1 MLWSWSGQYVWS
13 GKDAKNTPEVNIL
26 TDPSYSQPI
35 LQVNLVLG
43 LFFFLFI
50 IIVLLYDAVCISKEA
65 RRRLAAIAALRSK
78 KNRTKHNRPDPEL
91 FTTFAASGVA
101 SVPNVGEVPVSKVEA
116 EGGKRKKG
124 GESEGELPG
133 IPEKAALDQHLTLP
147 GYPIHFAMGKGIA
160 KHFQKHQGSDN
171 SVCFPGLSDA
181 SVEILPGFSPSA
193 VQSRELE
200 SVAHSLVK
208 KTLSTSAVIMQDEE
222 PENSTQGQHPEH
234 SQQLQQAPGST
245 DCIPPAA
252 SQPQGAGCTAETESA
267 FRWAQARGGSGPGA
281 GQSQDSSPAAHEIRV
296 RAFQKGLQLA
306 HPNRQDHRSSDAEQ
320 WKEGRDGERGM
331 RGSVVT
337 YGYIE
342 KANVKTVSSPYLSSR
357 HPDKKLQEEP
367 VCVENQG
374 LFPSPSPKLVHPGST
389 SSHPATSPGLLC
401 KTLTSIAKAATSR
414 DLEEFGSP
422 QLRRRAATQDRIP
435 ANTPE
440 TETARPQPLCPIRNS
455 TQGQHPEHSQ
465 QLQQAPGSTD
475 CIPPAASQPQ
485 GAGCTAET
493 ESAFRWAQ
501 ARGGSGPG
509 AGQSQDSSPAA
520 HKIRVRAVQKGLQLA
535 HPNRQDHRSSDAE
548 QWKEGRD
555 GERGMRGSV
564 VTYSY
569 IEKANV
575 KTVSSPYLS
584 SRHPDKKLQEEPVC
598 VENQGLFPSPSPK
611 LVHPGSASSHP
622 ATSPGLLCKTLTSI
636 AKAATSRALEE
647 FGSPQLR
654 RRAATQVGYQQTQ
667 QNRQPRCQFWTGSPV
682 LLEHNNPRMPR
693 SSCTLPRS
701 PASDQLSSQGQG
713 ADSQEPPSQGMT
725 LPSQVQQCWMG
736 RESPRL
742 ASKLSPAL
750 ETGQGRPA
758 SILHHSPQLQASSK
772 SPRLC
777 HRVNFKL
784 GDSGPTEG
792 GGGHISPANSP
803 KVAHKLAQE
812 ASKLSSIFQA
822 RNSPSLTPP
831 LDSPRMDAHKLGRPV
846 SPAAGP
852 QHSQYS
858 QQRVD
863 LQKTELE
870 HSNDSAVGSASL
882 RQQRSDTQGTDSLK
896 PGHNAG
902 TVSTVRPAKK
912 SPGVSARQQQR
923 CKRLERDSPK
933 PWRHPVGQLGDTGGA
948 DSPNIQNQ
956 YVEDRGSS
964 GAGMRQREDAPSP
977 KAGQHVG
984 QCPSR
989 GSPVMN
995 AKQGDSLNLRTGQEG
1010 QRDSPRLGHRPGQ
1023 CEGQASPRRGG
1034 RDSVVSS
1041 GQQTGQTGAL
1051 HISQESKTSRKKTRR
1066 ENSNSQL
1073 VSLSCSFVPSMHSQ
1087 RVALAKWE
1095 FLFGTV
1101 SEDSAA
1107 TGVKDPQYSTTHPS
1121 VDSSS
1126 DSRPALAPPR
1136 SLALRGG
1143 GEALANHSVQHVE
1156 VELVTPP
1163 PAVGGSCLCTGI
1175 IRRTLQYSETDL
1187 DAVPL
1192 RCYRETNIDE
1202 LLAEQDEADSAFGS
1216 NRSVI
1221 GTSEEEEG
1229 GWGDRK
1235 YRRAAP
1241 EEEKMFTLGLDR
1253 LSSQSSLGATLK
1265 SPIDIPAPRHA
1276 SEEGLDTFSRHFE
1289 SIMESHRAKG
1299 TSYSSLDSE
1308 DLLSSSQTVFTFDL
1322 PTLTPEIQG
1331 LICQS
1336 ARLIELRFA
1345 PLAPGETPGMSTT
1358 DSAHTRTDS
1367 AHTTAPDSSGEE
1379 GTAGNT
1385 SSERPPTLDSDPE
1398 SDLIERMCLGSTDTL
1413 TNGSRADRNS
1423 AKRLAKRLYSLDGFK
1438 KSDVARHLSK
1448 NISRTLIAMS
1458 VCVNRIKN
1466 NAVPVP
1472 VCLRAFLREFA
1483 LMGETQERERVLAHF
1498 SRRYLACNP
1507 NVIPSDDGVH
1517 TLTCALMLLN
1527 TDLHGHVSEGEERQG
1542 ERNDRGE
1549 KSERESGRRGGR
1561 ERGFSYNI
1569 GKRMTCP
1576 QFISNLEGL
1585 NDGANFPKDLLKVSG
1600 NYPGNL
1606 IFLLCWV

>member
-1 MLWSWSGQYVWS
+1 
-13 GKDAKNTPEVNIL
+13 
-26 TDPSYSQPI
+26 
-35 LQVNLVLG
+35 
-43 LFFFLFI
+43 
-50 IIVLLYDAVCISKEA
+50 
-65 RRRLAAIAALRSK
+65 
-78 KNRTKHNRPDPEL
+78 
-91 FTTFAASGVA
+91 
-101 SVPNVGEVPVSKVEA
+101 
-116 EGGKRKKG
+116 
-124 GESEGELPG
+124 
-133 IPEKAALDQHLTLP
+133 
-147 GYPIHFAMGKGIA
+147 
-160 KHFQKHQGSDN
+160 
-171 SVCFPGLSDA
+171 
-181 SVEILPGFSPSA
+181 
-193 VQSRELE
+193 
-200 SVAHSLVK
+200 
-208 KTLSTSAVIMQDEE
+208 
-222 PENSTQGQHPEH
+222 
-234 SQQLQQAPGST
+234 
-245 DCIPPAA
+245 
-252 SQPQGAGCTAETESA
+252 
-267 FRWAQARGGSGPGA
+267 
-281 GQSQDSSPAAHEIRV
+281 
-296 RAFQKGLQLA
+296 
-306 HPNRQDHRSSDAEQ
+306 
-320 WKEGRDGERGM
+320 
-331 RGSVVT
+331 
-337 YGYIE
+337 
-342 KANVKTVSSPYLSSR
+342 
-357 HPDKKLQEEP
+357 
-367 VCVENQG
+367 
-374 LFPSPSPKLVHPGST
+374 
-389 SSHPATSPGLLC
+389 
-401 KTLTSIAKAATSR
+401 
-414 DLEEFGSP
+414 
-422 QLRRRAATQDRIP
+422 
-435 ANTPE
+435 
-440 TETARPQPLCPIRNS
+440 
-455 TQGQHPEHSQ
+455 
-465 QLQQAPGSTD
+465 
-475 CIPPAASQPQ
+475 
-485 GAGCTAET
+485 
-493 ESAFRWAQ
+493 
-501 ARGGSGPG
+501 
-509 AGQSQDSSPAA
+509 
-520 HKIRVRAVQKGLQLA
+520 
-535 HPNRQDHRSSDAE
+535 
-548 QWKEGRD
+548 
-555 GERGMRGSV
+555 
-564 VTYSY
+564 
-569 IEKANV
+569 
-575 KTVSSPYLS
+575 
-584 SRHPDKKLQEEPVC
+584 
-598 VENQGLFPSPSPK
+598 
-611 LVHPGSASSHP
+611 
-622 ATSPGLLCKTLTSI
+622 
-636 AKAATSRALEE
+636 
-647 FGSPQLR
+647 
-654 RRAATQVGYQQTQ
+654 
-667 QNRQPRCQFWTGSPV
+667 
-682 LLEHNNPRMPR
+682 MPR

-713 ADSQEPPSQGMT
+713 ADSQEPPFQGMT
-725 LPSQVQQCWMG
+725 LPSQVQQCWTG

-742 ASKLSPAL
+742 ASKLSSAL
-750 ETGQGRPA
+750 ETGPGSPA

-792 GGGHISPANSP
+792 REGHISPANSP
-803 KVAHKLAQE
+803 EVARKLAQE

-822 RNSPSLTPP
+822 RNSLSLTPP
-831 LDSPRMDAHKLGRPV
+831 LDSPRMDAYKLGRPV

-870 HSNDSAVGSASL
+870 HSKDSAVGSPSL
-882 RQQRSDTQGTDSLK
+882 RQQRSDAQGTDSLK

-902 TVSTVRPAKK
+902 TVYTVRPAKK
-912 SPGVSARQQQR
+912 SPGVSARQQQC
-923 CKRLERDSPK
+923 CKRLERDSLK
-933 PWRHPVGQLGDTGGA
+933 SRRHPVGHQLGDTGGA

-1010 QRDSPRLGHRPGQ
+1010 QRDSPRLGHCPGQ
-1023 CEGQASPRRGG
+1023 CEGQVSPRRGG
-1034 RDSVVSS
+1034 RDSMVSS

-1051 HISQESKTSRKKTRR
+1051 HISQECKTSRKKTGR
-1066 ENSNSQL
+1066 EDSDSQS
-1073 VSLSCSFVPSMHSQ
+1073 VSLSCSPVPSMHSQ
-1087 RVALAKWE
+1087 RVARAKWE

-1107 TGVKDPQYSTTHPS
+1107 TGVKDPQYSTTPPC

-1163 PAVGGSCLCTGI
+1163 PAVGGSCLRTGI

-1235 YRRAAP
+1235 NRRAAP
-1241 EEEKMFTLGLDR
+1241 EEEEIFTLGLDR

-1322 PTLTPEIQG
+1322 TTLTPEIQG

-1367 AHTTAPDSSGEE
+1367 AHTTAPESSGEE

-1413 TNGSRADRNS
+1413 TNGRRADRNS

-1448 NISRTLIAMS
+1448 NNEFSKMVAEEYLHFFNFTGMS
-1458 VCVNRIKN
+1458 LEQ
-1466 NAVPVP
+1466 A
-1472 VCLRAFLREFA
+1472 LRAFLREFA

-1507 NVIPSDDGVH
+1507 NIIPSDDGVH

-1527 TDLHGHVSEGEERQG
+1527 TDLHGH
-1542 ERNDRGE
+1542 
-1549 KSERESGRRGGR
+1549 
-1561 ERGFSYNI
+1561 NI

-1585 NDGANFPKDLLKVSG
+1585 NDGVNFPKDLLKALYSAIKSEKLQWTIDEEELRKSFSELADSHSNSTSRTMKRINSCGNPFLSASQPASTLTYKQGFLVRKVHADPDGKRTPRGKRGWKSFYAVLKGLILYLQKGEYRPDKQLSDEDLKNAVSIHHSLAMKAADYSKRPHVFYLRTADWRVFLFQAQDADQMQSWITRINTVAAIFSSSPFSAAIG
-1600 NYPGNL
+1600 SQKKFSRPLLPATSTKLSQEEQVQSHEARFRSTSAELAELCSYPPERKKTRYGTYAM
-1606 IFLLCWV
+1606 LLRAKLRCGEEDLARFESRLFEGPEAEDNGLQRAHSSPTLPHDPSQGGAAGQGKRSEGQRHSYRQAVKH

>member
-1 MLWSWSGQYVWS
+1 MTHTGKMLHVYVDVRS
-13 GKDAKNTPEVNIL
+13 VPEEGGRPVGEVL
-26 TDPSYSQPI
+26 RGTDRGGVVRTESQPTPPK
-35 LQVNLVLG
+35 Q
-43 LFFFLFI
+43 
-50 IIVLLYDAVCISKEA
+50 
-65 RRRLAAIAALRSK
+65 R
-78 KNRTKHNRPDPEL
+78 RPDPNP
-91 FTTFAASGVA
+91 
-101 SVPNVGEVPVSKVEA
+101 SVP
-116 EGGKRKKG
+116 
-124 GESEGELPG
+124 SET
-133 IPEKAALDQHLTLP
+133 AL
-147 GYPIHFAMGKGIA
+147 K
-160 KHFQKHQGSDN
+160 
-171 SVCFPGLSDA
+171 
-181 SVEILPGFSPSA
+181 
-193 VQSRELE
+193 
-200 SVAHSLVK
+200 
-208 KTLSTSAVIMQDEE
+208 
-222 PENSTQGQHPEH
+222 NSTQNTP
-234 SQQLQQAPGST
+234 SSSNKP
-245 DCIPPAA
+245 
-252 SQPQGAGCTAETESA
+252 
-267 FRWAQARGGSGPGA
+267 QARLTASPQQPANPREQAALQRQNLLFDGPRRGGVRAPELANHRTAPLQRTRSECEPFRR
-281 GQSQDSSPAAHEIRV
+281 DCSSPIPTGRTTAPATASNGRRGGTGE
-296 RAFQKGLQLA
+296 GGC
-306 HPNRQDHRSSDAEQ
+306 
-320 WKEGRDGERGM
+320 EGRR
-331 RGSVVT
+331 SVVT
-337 YGYIE
+337 YG
-342 KANVKTVSSPYLSSR
+342 
-357 HPDKKLQEEP
+357 
-367 VCVENQG
+367 
-374 LFPSPSPKLVHPGST
+374 
-389 SSHPATSPGLLC
+389 
-401 KTLTSIAKAATSR
+401 
-414 DLEEFGSP
+414 
-422 QLRRRAATQDRIP
+422 
-435 ANTPE
+435 
-440 TETARPQPLCPIRNS
+440 
-455 TQGQHPEHSQ
+455 
-465 QLQQAPGSTD
+465 
-475 CIPPAASQPQ
+475 
-485 GAGCTAET
+485 
-493 ESAFRWAQ
+493 
-501 ARGGSGPG
+501 
-509 AGQSQDSSPAA
+509 
-520 HKIRVRAVQKGLQLA
+520 
-535 HPNRQDHRSSDAE
+535 
-548 QWKEGRD
+548 
-555 GERGMRGSV
+555 
-564 VTYSY
+564 Y

-667 QNRQPRCQFWTGSPV
+667 QNQQPRCQSWTGSPV
-682 LLEHNNPRMPR
+682 LSEHNNPRMPR

-701 PASDQLSSQGQG
+701 LASDQLSSQGQG

-725 LPSQVQQCWMG
+725 LPSQVQQCWTG

-912 SPGVSARQQQR
+912 SPGVSTRQQQR

-933 PWRHPVGQLGDTGGA
+933 PRRHPVGHQLGDTGGA

-1034 RDSVVSS
+1034 RNSVVSS
-1041 GQQTGQTGAL
+1041 GQQNGQTGAL
-1051 HISQESKTSRKKTRR
+1051 HISQESKTSRKKTGR
-1066 ENSNSQL
+1066 ENSDSQS

-1107 TGVKDPQYSTTHPS
+1107 TGVKDPQYSTMPPS

-1156 VELVTPP
+1156 VELVTSP
-1163 PAVGGSCLCTGI
+1163 PAVGGSCLRTGI

-1241 EEEKMFTLGLDR
+1241 EEEEMFTLGLDR

-1561 ERGFSYNI
+1561 ERGYSHNI

-1600 NYPGNL
+1600 NYPRNL
-1606 IFLLCWV
+1606 VFLLCWV